1 MERASAPVSDLL
13 VAEVRCA
20 GPLGGCTAPVCSW
33 GERRPAQQ
41 AWGGDGAGVGR
52 ARRRR
57 GGRGTAPRGWAAL
70 LRSAEA
76 GPAGPAATG
85 TAGRPRV
92 TPRTWSSPPRS
103 HPQPGTRGRPRLRP
117 CTRWP
122 RAACSRQ
129 CPRRFAAQPTAVAPV
144 LSPREHRWLEIVL
157 VLGSIALFFVV
168 LGQLASVW
176 ALFSDLIL
184 IFFFAWLLGF
194 ILEPIA
200 AWLARFM
207 PRVIA
212 VTIAYG
218 AVAVAAF
225 GLVVAAAS
233 ALFASTTEFLK
244 NLPQFQQDLVAL
256 IQPISD
262 WLRTLGFDQVNVS
275 TQIGTIL
282 STLATQAQNLLGPL
296 QDVAVA
302 SVGFVGNLL
311 IVFFLAI
318 FISIDRAAI
327 GSFLLRLV
335 PPAYGSEA
343 HLLTESVG
351 RSFGGFIR
359 GMVVIGGTYAVV
371 ALLCN
376 LVLGLEYAALSTTA
390 SGVLM
395 AIPFFGPF
403 VAWAPP
409 VIVAAVTKPDALL
422 PALAIMGVGW
432 LVVQNVLQPRVLAGA
447 VGLHPVVVL
456 ASVLIGLK
464 LFGIPGAVF
473 GLPVAAVVSSFFFYF
488 LRRTANPDER
498 SVAARAARRLA
509 ERDGRPKR
517 LLREP
522 RPGEAEEID
531 DDTDAGG
538 PVGGYCGRGPR

>member
-1 MERASAPVSDLL
+1 
-13 VAEVRCA
+13 
-20 GPLGGCTAPVCSW
+20 
-33 GERRPAQQ
+33 
-41 AWGGDGAGVGR
+41 
-52 ARRRR
+52 
-57 GGRGTAPRGWAAL
+57 
-70 LRSAEA
+70 
-76 GPAGPAATG
+76 
-85 TAGRPRV
+85 
-92 TPRTWSSPPRS
+92 
-103 HPQPGTRGRPRLRP
+103 
-117 CTRWP
+117 
-122 RAACSRQ
+122 
-129 CPRRFAAQPTAVAPV
+129 
-144 LSPREHRWLEIVL
+144 VL

-168 LGQLASVW
+168 VGQLASVW

-184 IFFFAWLLGF
+184 TFFFAWLLGF

-200 AWLARFM
+200 AWLTRFV

-218 AVAVAAF
+218 TVAIAAF
-225 GLVVAAAS
+225 GLVVVAAS

-244 NLPQFQQDLVAL
+244 NLPQFQQDLIAL
-256 IQPISD
+256 MQPIGD
-262 WLRTLGFDQVNVS
+262 WLRSLGFGQLNVS
-275 TQIGTIL
+275 TQIGSIL

-302 SVGFVGNLL
+302 SVGFIGNLL

-359 GMVVIGGTYAVV
+359 GMVVIGGTYALV
-371 ALLCN
+371 ALACN
-376 LVLGLEYAALSTTA
+376 LVLGLEYAALTTTA

-409 VIVAAVTKPDALL
+409 VIVAAVTKPDVLL

-432 LVVQNVLQPRVLAGA
+432 FVTQNVIQPRILAGA

-456 ASVLIGLK
+456 ASVLIGMK
-464 LFGIPGAVF
+464 LFGIAGALF
-473 GLPVAAVVSSFFFYF
+473 GLPVAAVISSFFFYF

-517 LLREP
+517 VLREP
-522 RPGEAEEID
+522 RPGEAEEIAD
-531 DDTDAGG
+531 DADPGAPAGG
-538 PVGGYCGRGPR
+538 GPAVVVPRVEG

>member
-1 MERASAPVSDLL
+1 
-13 VAEVRCA
+13 
-20 GPLGGCTAPVCSW
+20 
-33 GERRPAQQ
+33 
-41 AWGGDGAGVGR
+41 
-52 ARRRR
+52 
-57 GGRGTAPRGWAAL
+57 
-70 LRSAEA
+70 
-76 GPAGPAATG
+76 
-85 TAGRPRV
+85 
-92 TPRTWSSPPRS
+92 
-103 HPQPGTRGRPRLRP
+103 
-117 CTRWP
+117 
-122 RAACSRQ
+122 
-129 CPRRFAAQPTAVAPV
+129 V
-144 LSPREHRWLEIVL
+144 LSPRERRWLEVVL
-157 VLGSIALFFVV
+157 VLGSVALFFVV
-168 LGQLASVW
+168 LGQLAGVW

-184 IFFFAWLLGF
+184 TFFFAWLLGF

-200 AWLARFM
+200 AWLARFV
-207 PRVIA
+207 PRVVA

-218 AVAVAAF
+218 AVAIAAF
-225 GLVVAAAS
+225 GLVVVAAS
-233 ALFASTTEFLK
+233 ALFASTTDFLA
-244 NLPQFQQDLVAL
+244 NLDQFQEDLVAL

-275 TQIGTIL
+275 TQIDTIF
-282 STLATQAQNLLGPL
+282 STLAAQAQNLLGPL

-302 SVGFVGNLL
+302 SVGVIGNLL

-318 FISIDRAAI
+318 FISMDRAAI

-335 PPAYGSEA
+335 PPAYGTEA

-359 GMVVIGGTYAVV
+359 GMVVIGGTYALV
-371 ALLCN
+371 ALACN
-376 LVLGLEYAALSTTA
+376 LVLGLEYAALTTTA

-409 VIVAAVTKPDALL
+409 VIVAAVTKPDVLL

-432 LVVQNVLQPRVLAGA
+432 FVVQNIIQPRILAGA

-456 ASVLIGLK
+456 ASVLVGMK
-464 LFGIPGAVF
+464 LFGVPGAIF
-473 GLPVAAVVSSFFFYF
+473 GLPVAAVISSFFFYF

-498 SVAARAARRLA
+498 SVAARAAQRLS

-522 RPGEAEEID
+522 RPGEAEEIED
-531 DDTDAGG
+531 EVDGGAGAGG
-538 PVGGYCGRGPR
+538 VRASDGGSGAAGAGARAEE

>member
-1 MERASAPVSDLL
+1 MDHLEPRPEPQPPQAPS
-13 VAEVRCA
+13 
-20 GPLGGCTAPVCSW
+20 
-33 GERRPAQQ
+33 
-41 AWGGDGAGVGR
+41 
-52 ARRRR
+52 
-57 GGRGTAPRGWAAL
+57 
-70 LRSAEA
+70 
-76 GPAGPAATG
+76 PAAP
-85 TAGRPRV
+85 APAAPSV
-92 TPRTWSSPPRS
+92 AATPA
-103 HPQPGTRGRPRLRP
+103 PQPP
-117 CTRWP
+117 
-122 RAACSRQ
+122 
-129 CPRRFAAQPTAVAPV
+129 APQV
-144 LSPREHRWLEIVL
+144 PAPALTPREHRWLAIVL
-157 VLGSIALFFVV
+157 TLGSIALFFVV
-168 LGQLASVW
+168 VGQLAGVW
-176 ALFSDLIL
+176 AVFSDLIL
-184 IFFFAWLLGF
+184 TFFFAWLLGF

-207 PRVIA
+207 PRVMA
-212 VTIAYG
+212 VAIAYG

-225 GLVVAAAS
+225 ALVVVAAS
-233 ALFASTTEFLK
+233 ALFTSISDFLG
-244 NLPQFQQDLVAL
+244 NLDQFRQDLLAL
-256 IQPISD
+256 IRPISD
-262 WLRTLGFDQVNVS
+262 WLASLGFESVDLAAQVEALL
-275 TQIGTIL
+275 G
-282 STLATQAQNLLGPL
+282 TLAAQAQNLLGPL

-302 SVGFVGNLL
+302 SIGFVGNVL
-311 IVFFLAI
+311 IVFFLAV

-335 PPAYGSEA
+335 PPAYSDEA

-359 GMVVIGGTYAVV
+359 GMVVIGGSYALV

-376 LVLGLEYAALSTTA
+376 LVLGLDYGALTTST

-432 LVVQNVLQPRVLAGA
+432 FVNQNILQPRVLAGA

-456 ASVLIGLK
+456 ASVLIGSK
-464 LFGIPGAVF
+464 LFGIPGALF
-473 GLPVAAVVSSFFFYF
+473 GLPVAAVISSFFFYF
-488 LRRTANPDER
+488 IRRTANPDER

-517 LLREP
+517 VLREP

-531 DDTDAGG
+531 DDADTGGPAGPPGSPAGG
-538 PVGGYCGRGPR
+538 PAGGAPGPAGGPPGPAGGPPRAQG